1 MTTNRTENSSA
12 DLSLIEIIDSPP
24 PTKINLASSEDVRRE
39 MAKVYREAR
48 LNKLPISDATKLSY
62 ILTQILKAHEL
73 IVLESRLEVLEE
85 SIEAGR
91 D

>member
-1 MTTNRTENSSA
+1 MIARSTKNSCEVLEPIEVLAITTPS
-12 DLSLIEIIDSPP
+12 
-24 PTKINLASSEDVRRE
+24 KINLATSEDVRRE

-73 IVLESRLEVLEE
+73 IVLESRIELLEKAL
-85 SIEAGR
+85 
-91 D
+91 

>member
-1 MTTNRTENSSA
+1 MTTDSTENS
-12 DLSLIEIIDSPP
+12 LEVLELIEALDY
-24 PTKINLASSEDVRRE
+24 PTPRINLATSEDVRRE

-73 IVLESRLEVLEE
+73 MVLESRLEVLEE
-85 SIEAGR
+85 SIVSEKT
-91 D
+91 

>member
-1 MTTNRTENSSA
+1 MNSLSTENS
-12 DLSLIEIIDSPP
+12 LEVFEPIEFHDSPTP
-24 PTKINLASSEDVRRE
+24 RINLATSEDVRRE

-73 IVLESRLEVLEE
+73 TVLESRIEHLEKAL
-85 SIEAGR
+85 
-91 D
+91 

>member
-1 MTTNRTENSSA
+1 VIARSTKNSCEVLEPIEVLAITTPS
-12 DLSLIEIIDSPP
+12 
-24 PTKINLASSEDVRRE
+24 KINLATSEDVRRE

-73 IVLESRLEVLEE
+73 IVLESRIELLEKAL
-85 SIEAGR
+85 
-91 D
+91 